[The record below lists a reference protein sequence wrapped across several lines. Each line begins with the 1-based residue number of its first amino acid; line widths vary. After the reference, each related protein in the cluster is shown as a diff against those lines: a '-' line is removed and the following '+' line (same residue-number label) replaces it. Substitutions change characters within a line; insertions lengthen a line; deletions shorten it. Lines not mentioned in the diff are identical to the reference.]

1 MKVDDLDRF
10 LDEMTSRSLAEGN
23 SRESIEHVEKTL
35 LSDLRPVRPMAAV
48 WAWSLG
54 FEALFIAFGTAS
66 ASMLGLHGLH
76 VLSASQRGLIFLTL
90 LAVAWLASV
99 ACAREMR
106 PTGLRLGVFSL
117 IVAAL
122 ALPGLFALVFHDY
135 GASNFVH
142 EGVPCLVAGM
152 CVSIP
157 TAFVSG
163 YLLRRGFVA
172 GWGMAGLAAGTL
184 SGLTGL
190 AMLELHCSNLKA
202 IHVIVWHIAVV
213 IVSGIL
219 GFSIGWAVGRLRRI
233 SI

>member
-10 LDEMTSRSLAEGN
+10 FDEVASRSLAEEHG
-23 SRESIEHVEKTL
+23 RESVEHVEKTL
-35 LSDLRPVRPMAAV
+35 LSDLRPVRPMAGV
-48 WAWSLG
+48 WALSLG
-54 FEALFIAFGTAS
+54 FAALFAAFGTAS

-76 VLSASQRGLIFLTL
+76 VLSAGQRAFIFLTL
-90 LAVAWLASV
+90 LAVAWLASA

-106 PTGLRLGVFSL
+106 PTGRRLGVFSL
-117 IVAAL
+117 VVAAL
-122 ALPGLFALVFHDY
+122 AFPALFALVFHDY
-135 GASNFVH
+135 GARNFVH

-157 TAFVSG
+157 TAFVIA
-163 YLLRRGFVA
+163 YLLRRGFVV

-202 IHVIVWHIAVV
+202 IHVIVWHVAVV
-213 IVSGIL
+213 IVSGII
-219 GFSIGWAVGRLRRI
+219 GFAIGWAVGRFRRI
-233 SI
+233 AI